1 MCQRLELLKPG
12 LIQSSKG
19 SIQRLWALAA
29 RHCSNRRSLSRPWTR
44 LWRNGQ
50 SAHGTECCHSASLWR
65 STDITLVLRRQ
76 TFWNASSTGRC
87 RSKKAWSPPRI
98 SRCFILPKLCK
109 ERGASSCG
117 ICVTHIRHLVKMA
130 GHRAGP
136 AHEGRILVSDTTRSR
151 TGLFAAAAGAV
162 IFLTVLASPVWSL
175 DAAPDSASTRIRARE
190 LGIKLG
196 QLEPGPLN
204 AITDVPG
211 VKVGQVT
218 LSRGDGPLH
227 PGEGPIRTGVTVIV
241 PRDDVWHKK
250 VPAGAFVLNGTGEM
264 TGLAWV
270 AESGFLEYPIALTN
284 TLNVP
289 RVANGVMN
297 WMIRQ
302 YPGVGITDDTLT
314 PVVAE
319 CDDGRLNDIQG
330 RHVSETDV
338 MQALDKASSG
348 PVVEGSVGAGTGM
361 ISYGF
366 KGGIGTA
373 SRRLPDANGGFTVG
387 VLVNAN
393 HGRRAELLMRG
404 APIGQMYDAETS
416 PLSLLP
422 DRRQESFPALDK
434 RTAGNAEGSIIIII
448 ATDAPLDSRQLTRL
462 GKRAALGLARTG
474 STVRH
479 GSGDFML
486 AFSTGNV
493 IPHYPVE
500 QTFALAQMADTHLNP
515 VITATV
521 EATEE
526 AILNALTGATTV
538 IGRDGHRADAI
549 SIPRLRALL
558 SPSKAIR
565 P

>member
-1 MCQRLELLKPG
+1 MNASRMSGHLTVAC
-12 LIQSSKG
+12 
-19 SIQRLWALAA
+19 AL
-29 RHCSNRRSLSRPWTR
+29 
-44 LWRNGQ
+44 
-50 SAHGTECCHSASLWR
+50 
-65 STDITLVLRRQ
+65 TLV
-76 TFWNASSTGRC
+76 
-87 RSKKAWSPPRI
+87 
-98 SRCFILPKLCK
+98 
-109 ERGASSCG
+109 
-117 ICVTHIRHLVKMA
+117 
-130 GHRAGP
+130 
-136 AHEGRILVSDTTRSR
+136 TTC
-151 TGLFAAAAGAV
+151 
-162 IFLTVLASPVWSL
+162 ASPAWSL
-175 DAAPDSASTRIRARE
+175 DASPESADQGRVRARA
-190 LGIKLG
+190 LGLHPG
-196 QLEPGPLN
+196 QFQPAPMN

-211 VKVGQVT
+211 VKVGHVT
-218 LSRGDGPLH
+218 LMQGDGPLQ
-227 PGEGPIRTGVTVIV
+227 PGQGPVRTGVTVIV

-289 RVANGVMN
+289 RVANGVSIQLITPFATLN
-297 WMIRQ
+297 VPRVANGVISWMLKQ
-302 YPGVGITDDTLT
+302 YPGIGITDDTLT

-338 MQALDKASSG
+338 MRALDEASSG
-348 PVVEGSVGAGTGM
+348 PVAEGSVGAGTGM

-373 SRRLPDANGGFTVG
+373 SRRLPEANGGFTIG

-393 HGRRAELLMRG
+393 HGRRPELTMGGIPVGQRYG
-404 APIGQMYDAETS
+404 AAPTQSSLSPDQNSSSLRASREGTS
-416 PLSLLP
+416 
-422 DRRQESFPALDK
+422 
-434 RTAGNAEGSIIIII
+434 GNAEGSIIVII

-474 STVRH
+474 STARH

-493 IPHYPVE
+493 IPHYPSE
-500 QTFALAQMADTHLNP
+500 PLFSLTHLADTHLNP

-526 AILNALTGATTV
+526 AILNALTGASTV
-538 IGRDGHRADAI
+538 TGRDGFRAEAI
-549 SIPRLRALL
+549 SIPRLRELL
-558 SPSKAIR
+558 STGATPG

>member
-1 MCQRLELLKPG
+1 MRSSIAGVLLVMTTCVP
-12 LIQSSKG
+12 L
-19 SIQRLWALAA
+19 
-29 RHCSNRRSLSRPWTR
+29 
-44 LWRNGQ
+44 
-50 SAHGTECCHSASLWR
+50 
-65 STDITLVLRRQ
+65 
-76 TFWNASSTGRC
+76 
-87 RSKKAWSPPRI
+87 AWSAET
-98 SRCFILPKLCK
+98 SN
-109 ERGASSCG
+109 E
-117 ICVTHIRHLVKMA
+117 VTEQPHV
-130 GHRAGP
+130 
-136 AHEGRILVSDTTRSR
+136 
-151 TGLFAAAAGAV
+151 
-162 IFLTVLASPVWSL
+162 
-175 DAAPDSASTRIRARE
+175 RARA
-190 LGIKLG
+190 LGLRLG

-218 LSRGDGPLH
+218 VMRGDGALQ
-227 PGEGPIRTGVTVIV
+227 PGQGPVRTGVTVVV
-241 PRDDVWHKK
+241 PREDVWHNK

-289 RVANGVMN
+289 RVANGVIS
-297 WMIRQ
+297 WMLRR
-302 YPGVGITDDTLT
+302 YPGIGITDDTLT

-330 RHVSETDV
+330 RHVSEADV
-338 MQALDKASSG
+338 MQALDEATSG
-348 PVVEGSVGAGTGM
+348 PVAEGTVGAGTGM

-373 SRRLPDANGGFTVG
+373 SRQLPAAAGGFTVG

-393 HGRRAELLMRG
+393 HGRRPELVMG
-404 APIGQMYDAETS
+404 GVPVGQRYDAAPS
-416 PLSLLP
+416 QASGLP
-422 DRRQESFPALDK
+422 DPNPERVYATREGSS
-434 RTAGNAEGSIIIII
+434 GNAEGSIIVII

-474 STVRH
+474 STARH

-486 AFSTGNV
+486 AFSTGNT
-493 IPHYPVE
+493 IPHYPTE
-500 QTFALAQMADTHLNP
+500 PTFSLTHLADTHLNA

-538 IGRDGHRADAI
+538 IGRDGFRAEAI
-549 SIPRLRALL
+549 SIPRLRTLL
-558 SPSKAIR
+558 SADVPTGR
-565 P
+565 